1 MRIQPE
7 LWYNDEIMSAHKLA
21 SLLAILCGLCLA
33 FGVGYASYPLVN
45 SLGKPATAEALATSA
60 DPENMDIYW
69 QAWHILERDFYGPK
83 PIGVKRIYGA
93 IQGLVNAYDDP
104 YTVFVEPQP
113 HELDTDNLRGS
124 FGGIGAQ
131 IERTTD
137 GFVLHPIPDQPAD
150 QAGVLDNDLILLI
163 DDKEVTPEMS
173 DNEVEALVRGEVGTK
188 VALVVRRQGDT
199 PGSATELT
207 IHVVLTEIQTAS
219 VEWRLL
225 DDDVDTAQIGYIKH
239 TIFSERSPAEMQR
252 AIQELKAAGAKEF
265 IWDLRGNPGG
275 LVDSAVQ
282 TADLWLDGGL
292 VLIEERADGTEK
304 RFEAARGDESKKAP
318 LVVIVDGAS
327 ASASEIVAG
336 AMQDNVRATLVGV
349 KTFGKGSVQLVHEL
363 NDQSSLHVT
372 NAQWFTPNRHQ
383 ISGQGL
389 TPDVI
394 VQPEEDPLAQA
405 IAELQK

>member
-1 MRIQPE
+1 
-7 LWYNDEIMSAHKLA
+7 
-21 SLLAILCGLCLA
+21 
-33 FGVGYASYPLVN
+33 
-45 SLGKPATAEALATSA
+45 
-60 DPENMDIYW
+60 
-69 QAWHILERDFYGPK
+69 
-83 PIGVKRIYGA
+83 
-93 IQGLVNAYDDP
+93 
-104 YTVFVEPQP
+104 
-113 HELDTDNLRGS
+113 
-124 FGGIGAQ
+124 
-131 IERTTD
+131 
-137 GFVLHPIPDQPAD
+137 
-150 QAGVLDNDLILLI
+150 
-163 DDKEVTPEMS
+163 
-173 DNEVEALVRGEVGTK
+173 VRGEVGTK

-225 DDDVDTAQIGYIKH
+225 DDKVDTARIGYIKH
-239 TIFSERSPAEMQR
+239 TIFSERSPAEMKK
-252 AIQELKAAGAKEF
+252 AIEELKTAGAKKF

-275 LVDSAVQ
+275 LVDSAIQ

-304 RFEAARGDESKKAP
+304 RFEAARGDESKNAP
-318 LVVIVDGAS
+318 LVLLVDGAS

-336 AMQDNVRATLVGV
+336 ALQDNARAILVGV

-363 NDQSSLHVT
+363 SDQSSLHVT

-389 TPDVI
+389 TPDLI
-394 VQPEEDPLAQA
+394 VQAEKDPLVEA

>member
-1 MRIQPE
+1 MRIQLR

-45 SLGKPATAEALATSA
+45 SLGKPATAEALATTA

-69 QAWHILERDFYGPK
+69 QAWQILERDFYGRK
-83 PIGVKRIYGA
+83 PVGVKRIYGA

-225 DDDVDTAQIGYIKH
+225 DDNEDTARIGYIKH
-239 TIFSERSPAEMQR
+239 TIFSERSPAEMKR

-336 AMQDNVRATLVGV
+336 AIQDNERATLVGV

>member
-1 MRIQPE
+1 
-7 LWYNDEIMSAHKLA
+7 MSVHRLA

-45 SLGKPATAEALATSA
+45 SLSKPATAEALATAA

-69 QAWHILERDFYGPK
+69 QAWQILERDFYGRK
-83 PIGVKRIYGA
+83 PIGVKRVYGA

-150 QAGVLDNDLILLI
+150 QAGVFDNDLILLI

-173 DNEVEALVRGEVGTK
+173 DNEVEALVRGEVGSK

-225 DDDVDTAQIGYIKH
+225 DDNVDTARIGYIKH
-239 TIFSERSPAEMQR
+239 TIFSERSPAEMKK
-252 AIQELKAAGAKEF
+252 AIEELKAAGAKEF

-304 RFEAARGDESKKAP
+304 RFEAARGDESKNAP

-336 AMQDNVRATLVGV
+336 AMQDNERATLVGV

-363 NDQSSLHVT
+363 GDQSSLHVT

-389 TPDVI
+389 TPDLI
-394 VQPEEDPLAQA
+394 VQPEEDPLVEA
-405 IAELQK
+405 IAELQQ